1 MNSKTFIFGLFAKGI
16 GALASTIFT
25 LFIAYW
31 FGKEVSGDIFW
42 FVSIV
47 IVVSVSS
54 RMGFDLK
61 VYRELGA
68 ILKFQGTNE
77 AGRFIAEGMLGQGAL
92 LLLASILTALALYLN
107 GIFLNGFII
116 AVIFWGLGYLVS
128 VYLRVV
134 VSNHVGL
141 LFENSITYVLFV
153 LFCLFATTEDAKLD
167 LNFAGQ
173 VFLLA
178 SISSL
183 LIGIAILKAH
193 TKLTLKV
200 QSLWHGYYSYG
211 GGIGL
216 LVFGYNQ
223 LPVIIGG
230 WISPADLSEVVI
242 SIKIMLISGIGL
254 MAISSYVQP
263 RFGAAFEAEDYVDLE
278 KLYLFSLK
286 SALATCVPFFIFICL
301 LITYIPD
308 EMLGEYSNIPMF
320 LCVLMPGYFMSA
332 FSGAAGEFLVMVGE
346 TKRYFYLS
354 LFTLLISVIVTYFLA
369 DILGGV
375 GILIAVSLSMCFQN
389 LILIVFVLKKMKY
402 LKLKNLFLEK
412 VK

>member
-278 KLYLFSLK
+278 KL
-286 SALATCVPFFIFICL
+286 
-301 LITYIPD
+301 
-308 EMLGEYSNIPMF
+308 GEYSNIPMF